1 MSGQLFALNNA
12 ASDTQKSFLS
22 CQKLSPFAI
31 VYVPAG
37 RVPHPGPTGAAGAFV
52 APGAAGVATAVAFGS
67 TGATTACGGIRNVCP
82 GYGNCAGL
90 TIALYANNVVSEMP
104 NLLATASGES
114 PATTVYTVSVPTALD
129 GNVVEGPGSVLATG
143 GIVAKLVGVTLTTV
157 VATPSV
163 SPPHEAKP
171 KPETMTNANASDVD
185 FDLELRRFLNT
196 DNNSRAY
203 EGLKGDASAPPLSHQ
218 GTSSRKYR

>member
-22 CQKLSPFAI
+22 CQKLSPFAM

-52 APGAAGVATAVAFGS
+52 TPGAAGFVTAVAFGS
-67 TGATTACGGIRNVCP
+67 TTACGGIRNVCP

-90 TIALYANNVVSEMP
+90 TIALYANKVVSEMP
-104 NLLATASGES
+104 NLFATANGES

-129 GNVVEGPGSVLATG
+129 GNVLVGPGSVLATG

-163 SPPHEAKP
+163 SPPHDANP

-185 FDLELRRFLNT
+185 FDLGLRRFPNT
-196 DNNSRAY
+196 ENNSRA
-203 EGLKGDASAPPLSHQ
+203 
-218 GTSSRKYR
+218 

>member
-1 MSGQLFALNNA
+1 
-12 ASDTQKSFLS
+12 
-22 CQKLSPFAI
+22 
-31 VYVPAG
+31 
-37 RVPHPGPTGAAGAFV
+37 
-52 APGAAGVATAVAFGS
+52 
-67 TGATTACGGIRNVCP
+67 
-82 GYGNCAGL
+82 
-90 TIALYANNVVSEMP
+90 
-104 NLLATASGES
+104 
-114 PATTVYTVSVPTALD
+114 
-129 GNVVEGPGSVLATG
+129 
-143 GIVAKLVGVTLTTV
+143 LVGVTLTTV

-171 KPETMTNANASDVD
+171 KPETMTNANASDLD

>member
-22 CQKLSPFAI
+22 CQKLSPFAM

-52 APGAAGVATAVAFGS
+52 TPGAAGFVTAVAFGS
-67 TGATTACGGIRNVCP
+67 TTACGGIRNVCP

-90 TIALYANNVVSEMP
+90 TIALYANNVVSEIP

-114 PATTVYTVSVPTALD
+114 PATTVYTVSVPTALE
-129 GNVVEGPGSVLATG
+129 GNVVVMPGNVLATG
-143 GIVAKLVGVTLTTV
+143 GIVAKLVGVTFTTV
-157 VATPSV
+157 VATPNV
-163 SPPHEAKP
+163 SPPQDEKP
-171 KPETMTNANASDVD
+171 KPEIMKRARANEVDVD
-185 FDLELRRFLNT
+185 FENT
-196 DNNSRAY
+196 RLPDTGTNSRA
-203 EGLKGDASAPPLSHQ
+203 
-218 GTSSRKYR
+218 